1 MTHRVIRD
9 NADTSIAKLK
19 EQNQMA
25 QDISSL
31 IATLEDERYAAMLSS
46 DTVKLDRLLDDR
58 LSYVHSTGRKDD
70 KLSYL
75 KGFGQLWE
83 YQSIN
88 RQDQTII
95 PLGDTALVY
104 STLHMEALV
113 GGAPREIHSHALAVW
128 HMSGGVWRVV
138 SIFSVGVPAVKP

>member
-1 MTHRVIRD
+1 M
-9 NADTSIAKLK
+9 K
-19 EQNQMA
+19 EQNQMT

-46 DTVKLDRLLDDR
+46 DMAKLDRLMDDR
-58 LSYVHSTGRKDD
+58 LRYVHSNGREDD
-70 KLSYL
+70 KFSYMN
-75 KGFGQLWE
+75 GFGQLWQ
-83 YQSIN
+83 YQSID

-138 SIFSVGVPAVKP
+138 SIFSVGIPTAKP